1 METTTTQRQQDKA
14 VSLLSQRGMARLS
27 EFIKEGITATT
38 VSRMARNGQ
47 LVQLSR
53 GLYQLPDAPL
63 DANHTLAEA
72 AKLVPKGVIC
82 LDSAL
87 AFHDL
92 TDRIPR
98 YVWMAIGFREWRPHI
113 THPPIQ
119 IVRFGPKLLDGGVQT
134 HLIENVS
141 VRIYSPAKTI
151 VDLFYHAHRQQ
162 RWYGSKTGLT
172 QAIQGLKEALKRRK
186 ATPAEIARFATQAGI
201 WKVVQ
206 PYLEALTVD
215 A

>member
-1 METTTTQRQQDKA
+1 METTTERQQDKA
-14 VSLLSQRGMARLS
+14 VSLLSRRGMVRLS

-38 VSRMARNGQ
+38 VSRMAEKG
-47 LVQLSR
+47 LIVQLSR
-53 GLYQLPDAPL
+53 GLYQLPNAPL

-87 AFHDL
+87 AFHEL

-98 YVWMAIGFREWRPHI
+98 YVWMAIGFREWRPRI

-119 IVRFGPKLLDGGVQT
+119 IMPFGPKVLNSGVET
-134 HLIENVS
+134 HLIENVP
-141 VRIYSPAKTI
+141 VRIYSPAKT
-151 VDLFYHAHRQQ
+151 VADLFYHAQRQH
-162 RWYGSKTGLT
+162 RWYGSKIGFT
-172 QAIQGLKEALKRRK
+172 QAIQGMKEALRLRK
-186 ATPAEIARFATQAGI
+186 ATPAEIARFATEAGI
-201 WKVVQ
+201 WKIVQ